1 MIWIDAF
8 NLWKS
13 IYLLVESV
21 INWEIAKNSQLNTPT
36 ACFFFFFWGWFW
48 VWFGYLAVGHQLIYS
63 TTNKKWGCCC
73 ICTNQCIATSW
84 FLFLQEIYLMVC
96 RGWSSNPRW
105 WCYFFPPRCFRNH
118 PNQRTL
124 LRGNGTAPRL
134 AQYDPHQIHPG
145 KLNGDGGPEVT
156 GRFFHV
162 FPMIFGISICF
173 FGRIF
178 CGSKASR
185 ENFPGVYDMGNCSN
199 KLAEPWLDQCNL
211 HARKERQQKPMAG
224 GVVGQ
229 SRPRLLQVG
238 GSNLGWRVGMMRRT
252 CQGL

>member
-36 ACFFFFFWGWFW
+36 ACFFFFSGADSEYGSDIWR
-48 VWFGYLAVGHQLIYS
+48 LHQLIYS

-73 ICTNQCIATSW
+73 CTNQCIATSW
-84 FLFLQEIYLMVC
+84 FCVFQEIYWMVC

-105 WCYFFPPRCFRNH
+105 WCYFFPQDVFEIIRINAHCFAEMERLH
-118 PNQRTL
+118 GWPSMFPIRSTL
-124 LRGNGTAPRL
+124 ENWTAMAAPKSRV
-134 AQYDPHQIHPG
+134 G
-145 KLNGDGGPEVT
+145 FSMFFRWFSGF
-156 GRFFHV
+156 RFV
-162 FPMIFGISICF
+162 F

-185 ENFPGVYDMGNCSN
+185 ENFPGVYGMGNCSN

-229 SRPRLLQVG
+229 SCPRLLQVG
-238 GSNLGWRVGMMRRT
+238 GSKLGEGLGWW
-252 CQGL
+252 

>member
-1 MIWIDAF
+1 MLSTCEKA
-8 NLWKS
+8 S
-13 IYLLVESV
+13 IYSSNRWSTEKSP
-21 INWEIAKNSQLNTPT
+21 KTPNSTHPLRV
-36 ACFFFFFWGWFW
+36 FFFFFSGADSEYGSDIWR
-48 VWFGYLAVGHQLIYS
+48 LHQLIYS

-73 ICTNQCIATSW
+73 CTNQCIATSW
-84 FLFLQEIYLMVC
+84 FCVFQEIYWMVC

-134 AQYDPHQIHPG
+134 AQYVPHQIHPG

-173 FGRIF
+173 FRANF
-178 CGSKASR
+178 LRFKSQPWKFSR
-185 ENFPGVYDMGNCSN
+185 GVWHGE
-199 KLAEPWLDQCNL
+199 L
-211 HARKERQQKPMAG
+211 
-224 GVVGQ
+224 
-229 SRPRLLQVG
+229 
-238 GSNLGWRVGMMRRT
+238 
-252 CQGL
+252 